1 MNAELQRRL
10 GLSLVAFYGL
20 GTIIGAG
27 IYVLVGEVAGVAGP
41 HIAWAFMLAG
51 IIAALTGTCYAELST
66 RFPAAAGAVLYIDQ
80 AFSSKTLSQVTG
92 ALVMFTGIV
101 SAATISRG
109 FVGYLDLYVNIQDWL
124 AIFLLCLLLGAIAI
138 LGVRESASAVA
149 LITVLEILGLVLVI
163 VLVSRTPLAS
173 GIKPVETFPPGTI
186 VLGAFL
192 AFYAFIG
199 FEDMVNLAEEMKT
212 AERDMPRAIFIAI
225 GVSTLLYLGIAMV
238 AARHTDLEELA
249 VSGSPLAYM
258 LGDNSLAVLAIGL
271 IGLIAI
277 TNGALTQIIMGSRVL
292 YGMARRDILPAVFG
306 HVWARTS
313 TPVLSTLAVTLAI
326 LVFALW
332 LPLVV
337 LAKLTSSIMLVIFA
351 LVNLALIRIKMTD
364 TEQTSRHFR
373 VPVIIP
379 MLALVTNL
387 GLLGFQLL
395 AR

>member
-1 MNAELQRRL
+1 MNTELQRRL
-10 GLSLVAFYGL
+10 GLILVAFYGL

-27 IYVLVGEVAGVAGP
+27 IYVLVGEVAGVAGT
-41 HIAWAFMLAG
+41 HLAWAFLLAG
-51 IIAALTGTCYAELST
+51 IIAALTGICYAELSA
-66 RFPAAAGAVLYIDQ
+66 RFPAAAGAVLYVDK
-80 AFSSKTLSQVTG
+80 AFSNKPLSQLTG
-92 ALVMFTGIV
+92 ALVILTGVV

-109 FVGYLDLYVNIQDWL
+109 FVGYLNLYVDMQAWL
-124 AIFLLCLLLGAIAI
+124 AIVLLCLLLGGIAI

-163 VLVSRTPLAS
+163 VLVSRTPVA
-173 GIKPVETFPPGTI
+173 PVIQGAETFQPGTI

-199 FEDMVNLAEEMKT
+199 FEDMVNLAEELKSP
-212 AERDMPRAIFIAI
+212 EKNMPRAIFVAI
-225 GVSTLLYLGIAMV
+225 GVSTLLYMGIALV
-238 AARHTDLEELA
+238 AARHTDLDGLA
-249 VSGSPLAYM
+249 TSGSPLAYM
-258 LGDNSLAVLAIGL
+258 LGDNSIAVLAIGL
-271 IGLIAI
+271 IGLVAI

-306 HVWARTS
+306 HVWKKTS

-326 LVFALW
+326 LTFALW

-364 TEQTSRHFR
+364 SEQTSRHFR
-373 VPVIIP
+373 VPVIVP
-379 MLALVTNL
+379 VVALITNL
-387 GLLGFQLL
+387 GLLAFQLL
-395 AR
+395 NR